1 MRRLIKAW
9 LPRGSTPESR
19 GLTVPY
25 SGQQKMT
32 RQLFE
37 MILKS
42 RLRKLIDQDQQ
53 EAYNVLSRSPEYNPR
68 PVHHSSAQPA
78 EGLANPDRDVRP
90 DADVAQSNRLEQARP
105 KPEPRTDRDV
115 EPGSDNRN
123 TPAVETMFHG
133 DAFEIFSSCSAGPD
147 RTHSPK
153 GTRGHKDGWR

>member
-53 EAYNVLSRSPEYNPR
+53 EAYNVLSRSPEYNPDLYTIALHNQPKDWPILIVMCDQMQMWLNR
-68 PVHHSSAQPA
+68 IDWSKPGQNLSLEPIEMSS
-78 EGLANPDRDVRP
+78 
-90 DADVAQSNRLEQARP
+90 LEAIT
-105 KPEPRTDRDV
+105 ETLPR
-115 EPGSDNRN
+115 
-123 TPAVETMFHG
+123 
-133 DAFEIFSSCSAGPD
+133 
-147 RTHSPK
+147 
-153 GTRGHKDGWR
+153 